1 MNRFRSL
8 LALVCLLVPVSLSA
22 ADWMV
27 PAAAHAPGAAGTNW
41 RTDLR
46 IVNPAANAA
55 SVRIDLLPQNA
66 DNTSRDRS
74 VTVNVPAQG
83 QLSLTDVLETQFA
96 FTGNA
101 ALLVGS
107 SEQSLVVTSRTYN
120 EAPSHATYGQ
130 FIPGVAVGKALTA
143 GTPGMLIYLA
153 KSSDYRT
160 NVGFAGTT
168 SARGTIVFTLYDQS
182 GAKVGQGIYDV
193 QPYGQTQINDI
204 FAATGAPALPVA
216 RAVVMSTV
224 PVIAYA
230 SIIDNRTGDPLA
242 MLAVPESEASAEV
255 VIPAVAHAPGA
266 GGSAWRSDVRIYQLE
281 GGGHDD
287 NHGGATVNL
296 AYYAGGTENPTP
308 MTRTVALGANEVLA
322 LDDILLRTFGI
333 ENGTGALKITSD
345 ARLLATSRTYN
356 QSPSG
361 TFGQDVPA
369 VANAVALA
377 GNSTV
382 VFSGLSDAGYRTNV
396 GFFNLSSSALDLT
409 LTLKRPD
416 GSQIASKPFRLG
428 ANTSSQINVFSALEA
443 TGTSSAALS
452 ITGSGN
458 AANKYL
464 AYASV
469 IDNASG
475 DPVYVPAALSIA
487 PIVTNPPPTNP
498 SGCATL
504 PYMRVG
510 MKLGY
515 RTSDGSYTSEQTVV
529 ADGPNQTIIRDKAVT
544 AGSPSDIET
553 TVDFV
558 GGAEPRAATKMVSK
572 AAVSAGGFSL
582 TITTEMTF
590 STPWVVGPMQPCANT
605 NFAIPATVQTTRIS
619 GAPGPAPG
627 PTVYNRPADTGT
639 VLAVG
644 DSLTTAAG
652 TFSTV
657 KYKGTQG
664 ATQASVTT
672 SIVWYDLA
680 TGALVRQ
687 VEYSPSGSIV
697 RTLDLVSI
705 Q

>member
-1 MNRFRSL
+1 
-8 LALVCLLVPVSLSA
+8 
-22 ADWMV
+22 
-27 PAAAHAPGAAGTNW
+27 
-41 RTDLR
+41 
-46 IVNPAANAA
+46 
-55 SVRIDLLPQNA
+55 
-66 DNTSRDRS
+66 
-74 VTVNVPAQG
+74 
-83 QLSLTDVLETQFA
+83 
-96 FTGNA
+96 
-101 ALLVGS
+101 
-107 SEQSLVVTSRTYN
+107 RTYN

-130 FIPGVAVGKALTA
+130 FIPGVAVGKALSP
-143 GTPGMLIYLA
+143 GTPGMLIYLS

-168 SARGTIVFTLYDQS
+168 SARGSVVFTLYDQS

-204 FAATGAPALPVA
+204 FAATGAPALAVA

-224 PVIAYA
+224 PVVAYA

-242 MLAVPESEASAEV
+242 MLAVPESEASFEV
-255 VIPAVAHAPGA
+255 VIPAVAHAPGG

-281 GGGHDD
+281 GAGQDD
-287 NHGGATVNL
+287 NHGGAPVNL
-296 AYYAGGTENPTP
+296 AYYPGGTENPAP
-308 MTRTVALGANEVLA
+308 MTRTVALGANEVLS
-322 LDDILLRTFGI
+322 LDDIVLRMFGI

-345 ARLLATSRTYN
+345 HARLLATSRTYN
-356 QSPSG
+356 QSAGG

-369 VANAVALA
+369 VANGVALA
-377 GNSTV
+377 GDSTV
-382 VFSGLSDAGYRTNV
+382 VFSGLSDSGYRTNV
-396 GFFNLSSSALDLT
+396 GFFNLSSTALDLT

-428 ANTSSQINVFSALEA
+428 ANTSTQINLFSALEA
-443 TGTSSAALS
+443 SGTPSAALS
-452 ITGSGN
+452 ITGKGS

-469 IDNASG
+469 IDSISG
-475 DPVYVPAALSIA
+475 DPVYVPAAPSIA
-487 PIVTNPPPTNP
+487 PVAIDPPPTNP

-504 PYMRVG
+504 PYMRAG
-510 MKLGY
+510 LKLGY
-515 RTSDGSYTSEQTVV
+515 RTSDGSYSSEQTVV
-529 ADGPNQTIIRDKAVT
+529 ADGPNQTIIRDRAVT

-605 NFAIPATVQTTRIS
+605 TFAIPATVQTTRIT

-644 DSLTTAAG
+644 ESLTTAAG

-687 VEYSPSGSIV
+687 VEYSPSGAIV
-697 RTLDLVSI
+697 RTLDLISI